1 MLDENKIMESSP
13 LFSLQNVTIFRG
25 RNGKKRLV
33 LSQVF
38 LNLEPSE
45 LVDVSGASG
54 AGKSTLLEAAA
65 WLIPIAEG
73 NMTLEGRKYTAF
85 SPPEW
90 RRKVALYLQTPVA
103 APGSV
108 RENLLLP
115 WRFTRKPYHEMPSK
129 LHLESELEEVGLSE
143 VSLDAR
149 ASELSGGQLA
159 RLALV
164 RLVLLKPRVLLLDE
178 PEASLDRDSARL
190 VSGRVRRYL
199 KENQAAAIRIRHFAW
214 DEPASRTLTVREG
227 KVFEEV

>member
-1 MLDENKIMESSP
+1 MWSEESLP
-13 LFSLQNVTIFRG
+13 LFSLHNVTVFRQQSG
-25 RNGKKRLV
+25 IKRLV
-33 LSQVF
+33 LSQVS
-38 LNLEPSE
+38 LTLEPLE
-45 LVDVSGASG
+45 LVDIAGASG

-65 WLIPIAEG
+65 RLIPIAEG
-73 NMTLEGRKYTAF
+73 NMTLEGRRYTAF

-115 WRFTRKPYHEMPSK
+115 WRFTRKPDHDMPSV
-129 LHLESELEEVGLSE
+129 LRLESELEEIGLSE
-143 VSLDAR
+143 VSLDVR

-164 RLVLLKPRVLLLDE
+164 RLVLLQPRVLLLDE

-190 VSGRVRRYL
+190 VNRRIRRYL
-199 KENQAAAIRIRHFAW
+199 NENQAAAIRIRHFAW

-227 KVFEEV
+227 TVFEEV